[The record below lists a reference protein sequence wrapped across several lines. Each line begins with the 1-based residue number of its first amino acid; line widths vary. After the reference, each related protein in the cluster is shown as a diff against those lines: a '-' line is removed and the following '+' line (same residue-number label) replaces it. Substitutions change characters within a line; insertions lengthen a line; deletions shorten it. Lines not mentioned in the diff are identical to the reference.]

1 LQDNGKWQTLATP
14 VKDAEEGNVYKLQY
28 RLKDLSDGEFVVSL
42 RARNF
47 YGWTNPAKPY
57 SFTISTY

>member
-1 LQDNGKWQTLATP
+1 MISAP

-28 RLKDLSDGEFVVSL
+28 QLKDLPDGEFMVSL
-42 RARNF
+42 RARNVH
-47 YGWTNPAKPY
+47 GWTKQAKPH